1 MGERGFTLVEVLV
14 ALLIVAL
21 GLAALMTTI
30 GSAANTSAILRDK
43 TLAEWIAMNRLV
55 EVRLN
60 LPPTD
65 GSTTGNPAP
74 GDSQTADQ
82 GNRGTLRFAN
92 REWHYDTRYANT
104 SVPSMR
110 RVTVRVW
117 AGKRTTKAAP
127 LAVAIGFVGTDVAP
141 PGSSNA
147 VDWTAGSVPVANG
160 ATAGPTG
167 TTLGPTGTTLGPT
180 GAPVSPGGVP

>member
-1 MGERGFTLVEVLV
+1 MRGFTLVEVLV

-30 GSAANTSAILRDK
+30 GSATNTSAILRDK
-43 TLAEWIAMNRLV
+43 TIADWIAMNRLV

-60 LPPTD
+60 LPQ
-65 GSTTGNPAP
+65 TG
-74 GDSQTADQ
+74 GH
-82 GNRGTLRFAN
+82 GNQGTLRYAN

-104 SVPSMR
+104 TVPSMR

-117 AGKRTTKAAP
+117 AGKRDTQAPP
-127 LAVAIGFVGTDVAP
+127 LAEAIGFIGNDVAP

-147 VDWTAGSVPVANG
+147 VDWTTGSASQPAAAASSAGTAPAAPGAVP
-160 ATAGPTG
+160 
-167 TTLGPTGTTLGPT
+167 
-180 GAPVSPGGVP
+180 

>member
-1 MGERGFTLVEVLV
+1 MSERGFTLVEVLV

-43 TLAEWIAMNRLV
+43 TIAEWIAMNRLV

-60 LPPTD
+60 LPQ
-65 GSTTGNPAP
+65 TG
-74 GDSQTADQ
+74 GH
-82 GNRGTLRFAN
+82 GNRAELRYAN

-104 SVPSMR
+104 TVPSMR

-117 AGKRTTKAAP
+117 AGKRDTDTKGAP
-127 LAVAIGFVGTDVAP
+127 LAEAIGFVGTDVAP

-147 VDWTAGSVPVANG
+147 VDWTTGSVPVTSGTAAAAGTAAG
-160 ATAGPTG
+160 AGTAPN
-167 TTLGPTGTTLGPT
+167 
-180 GAPVSPGGVP
+180 VPGSLP

>member
-1 MGERGFTLVEVLV
+1 MSRRVARGFTLVEVLV

-43 TLAEWIAMNRLV
+43 TIAEWIAMNRLV

-60 LPPTD
+60 LP
-65 GSTTGNPAP
+65 ST
-74 GDSQTADQ
+74 GDSQPGDA
-82 GNRGTLRFAN
+82 GNQGTLRYAN
-92 REWHYDTRYANT
+92 REWHYDTRYAST
-104 SVPSMR
+104 TVPSMR

-117 AGKRTTKAAP
+117 AGKRDTKAAP
-127 LAVAIGFVGTDVAP
+127 LAEAIGFVGSDVAP

-147 VDWTAGSVPVANG
+147 VDWTTGSSRAPAAAAPG
-160 ATAGPTG
+160 TG
-167 TTLGPTGTTLGPT
+167 T
-180 GAPVSPGGVP
+180 APSLPGSTP

>member
-1 MGERGFTLVEVLV
+1 MSERGARGFTLVEVLV

-55 EVRLN
+55 EVRLS
-60 LPPTD
+60 LPQS
-65 GSTTGNPAP
+65 GGHGNH
-74 GDSQTADQ
+74 
-82 GNRGTLRFAN
+82 GTLRFAN

-104 SVPSMR
+104 TVPSMR

-117 AGKRTTKAAP
+117 AGKRDTKRAP
-127 LAVAIGFVGTDVAP
+127 LAEAIGFVGSDVAP

-147 VDWTAGSVPVANG
+147 VDWTTGSVPAAPGAASSAN
-160 ATAGPTG
+160 P
-167 TTLGPTGTTLGPT
+167 
-180 GAPVSPGGVP
+180 APGVPGVTP

>member
-1 MGERGFTLVEVLV
+1 MSERGFTLVEVLV

-30 GSAANTSAILRDK
+30 GSAANTSGILRDK

-60 LPPTD
+60 LPQAGGSPAGGSPID
-65 GSTTGNPAP
+65 GSPIDG
-74 GDSQTADQ
+74 Q
-82 GNRGTLRFAN
+82 GNHGTLRFAN
-92 REWHYDTRYANT
+92 REWHYDTRYAST
-104 SVPSMR
+104 TVPSMR

-117 AGKRTTKAAP
+117 AGKHTTKAAP
-127 LAVAIGFVGTDVAP
+127 LAEAIGFVGTDVAP

-147 VDWTAGSVPVANG
+147 VDWTTGGVPVATG
-160 ATAGPTG
+160 GTAGSANAPAAPG
-167 TTLGPTGTTLGPT
+167 TLP
-180 GAPVSPGGVP
+180 

>member
-1 MGERGFTLVEVLV
+1 MSERGFTLVEVLV

-43 TLAEWIAMNRLV
+43 TIAEWIAMNRLV

-60 LPPTD
+60 LPQ
-65 GSTTGNPAP
+65 TG
-74 GDSQTADQ
+74 GH
-82 GNRGTLRFAN
+82 GNRAELRYAN

-104 SVPSMR
+104 TVPSMR

-117 AGKRTTKAAP
+117 AGKRGTKGAP
-127 LAVAIGFVGTDVAP
+127 LAEAIGFVGTDVAP

-147 VDWTAGSVPVANG
+147 VDWTTGSVPVTGGTAAGTAAG
-160 ATAGPTG
+160 AGTAPN
-167 TTLGPTGTTLGPT
+167 
-180 GAPVSPGGVP
+180 VPGGLP